1 MPFVMCSIR
10 VCVARPRLFVQKKNI
25 LTFLLLPFGIALLF
39 AGLFFDTGTA
49 DSVSLLAGVITRV
62 TPTPDRLAE
71 PTLPAIPSQADHG
84 AQVYWLSCLPC
95 HGDKGQGLT
104 DEFRTTYPP
113 EEQYC
118 WNRGCHGEVP
128 YDQGFTIPKKIPAV
142 IGQTTLAK
150 FSDAAQLNA
159 YIRAA
164 MPFWKPGS
172 LTEEES
178 WRVTAFILRQNNLW
192 DDKTEL
198 GASNAAN
205 VKIPRAAFLTP
216 VVTPQQPQVQTGN
229 RTTIWFILIVVL
241 GLIALFIFILKKSR
255 NTTTI

>member
-1 MPFVMCSIR
+1 
-10 VCVARPRLFVQKKNI
+10 VANKVSLKFI
-25 LTFLLLPFGIALLF
+25 LLPLGIALLF

-49 DSVSLLAGVITRV
+49 DSIRLQAQA
-62 TPTPDRLAE
+62 TPTPDRLAK
-71 PTLPAIPSQADHG
+71 PTLPAAPSQADHG

-128 YDQGFTIPKKIPAV
+128 YEQGFTIPKKIPAV
-142 IGQTTLAK
+142 IGGTTLAK

-159 YIRAA
+159 YIRVA

-172 LTEEES
+172 LTEEDA

-192 DDKTEL
+192 DDQTEL
-198 GASNAAN
+198 NAAN
-205 VKIPRAAFLTP
+205 AATVKIPRAAFLTP
-216 VVTPQQPQVQTGN
+216 VGIPPQPETPTGS
-229 RTTIWFILIVVL
+229 RSAIWIILIIVVAL
-241 GLIALFIFILKKSR
+241 IGLLMFILKKSR

>member
-1 MPFVMCSIR
+1 
-10 VCVARPRLFVQKKNI
+10 LFVPKKVSLKFI
-25 LTFLLLPFGIALLF
+25 LLPLGIALLL
-39 AGLFFDTGTA
+39 AGLFFDTGVA
-49 DSVSLLAGVITRV
+49 DSPLLQVDI
-62 TPTPDRLAE
+62 TPTPNRLAE
-71 PTLPAIPSQADHG
+71 PTLPASPSQADHG

-142 IGQTTLAK
+142 IGPTTLAK
-150 FSDAAQLNA
+150 FTDAAQLNA

-198 GASNAAN
+198 NAANAAN

-216 VVTPQQPQVQTGN
+216 VVTPQQSQVQAGN
-229 RTTIWFILIVVL
+229 GATIWSILIAVL
-241 GLIALFIFILKKSR
+241 GLIGLLIFILKKSR

>member
-1 MPFVMCSIR
+1 MCLIR
-10 VCVARPRLFVQKKNI
+10 VCAAGYEFFVQNKAS
-25 LTFLLLPFGIALLF
+25 LTLILLPLGIALLF

-49 DSVSLLAGVITRV
+49 ISVKLQADA

-71 PTLPAIPSQADHG
+71 PTLPSLPSQADHG

-128 YDQGFTIPKKIPAV
+128 YEQGFTIPKKIPAL

-150 FSDAAQLNA
+150 FSDAAQLNS
-159 YIRAA
+159 YIRAT

-172 LTEEES
+172 LTEEEA

-192 DDKTEL
+192 DAKTEL
-198 GASNAAN
+198 NASNAAN

-216 VVTPQQPQVQTGN
+216 MVTPQQSEIEPGSGTL
-229 RTTIWFILIVVL
+229 IWVVVISVL
-241 GLIALFIFILKKSR
+241 GLLVLLMFILKKSR